1 MRGKK
6 SLNEI
11 GGGVRGER
19 SHGFDLPLGAV
30 TCRTMTVPFGS
41 GFRAIGTT
49 GLTARPNSR
58 LHRSLRLVAQDTQR
72 LEVGFIVSAALGNVD
87 DVVNL

>member
-1 MRGKK
+1 MRSGAVSEAKGPTV
-6 SLNEI
+6 LTHPI
-11 GGGVRGER
+11 
-19 SHGFDLPLGAV
+19 GAV
-30 TCRTMTVPFGS
+30 TCRTMTVQFGS

-49 GLTARPNSR
+49 DLTARPNSR
-58 LHRSLRLVAQDTQR
+58 LHRSLRLVARDTQR